1 MLEPLEDDDAPAPL
15 PSWLP
20 EDLRR
25 STRRPLL
32 RAAARRSRVLTYA
45 TLVLGLIGVTV
56 VVATGSH
63 TELLLGALL
72 VMFGLRVLL
81 R

>member
-1 MLEPLEDDDAPAPL
+1 MLEPNDDDAPPPL

-20 EDLRR
+20 EDLRH
-25 STRRPLL
+25 STHRPFLSPPS
-32 RAAARRSRVLTYA
+32 RQPRVLAYA
-45 TLVLGLIGVTV
+45 TLVLGLAGVIIV
-56 VVATGSH
+56 IATGSH